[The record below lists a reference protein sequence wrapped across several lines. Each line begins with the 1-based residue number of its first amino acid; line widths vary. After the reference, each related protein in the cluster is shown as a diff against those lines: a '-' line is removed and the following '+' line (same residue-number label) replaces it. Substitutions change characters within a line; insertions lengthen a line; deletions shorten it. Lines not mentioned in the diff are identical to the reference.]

1 MQGVIHVH
9 LRVHACYGDRGVVPA
24 QCADVGGEGLA
35 TVVGAAAVGD
45 GGSGE
50 SVGERAV
57 QREDAPR

>member
-1 MQGVIHVH
+1 MQGAIHEH
-9 LRVHACYGDRGVVPA
+9 LRAHACYGDRGVVPA
-24 QCADVGGEGLA
+24 YCADVGGEGLA
-35 TVVGAAAVGD
+35 TVVVGAAVGD